1 MAVLRPDAPPVNRS
15 SFPDV
20 VLEQRGVRYTGLVVL
35 RRSIYASMFTFVAA
49 TFISATIA
57 RSQEAEL
64 GEIRKLYFAY
74 KETTGASY
82 KSCQASVCGSRQ
94 SEMIP
99 KRHRFLGAVQGASYL
114 PKGIASEDSNE
125 ANSET
130 ALGISNA
137 VMQRDLKNAMDR
149 VVRITRG
156 PANN

>member
-1 MAVLRPDAPPVNRS
+1 M
-15 SFPDV
+15 
-20 VLEQRGVRYTGLVVL
+20 L

-49 TFISATIA
+49 TFISHTIA

-74 KETTGASY
+74 KETTGAAINLS
-82 KSCQASVCGSRQ
+82 SISVRLSTIGND
-94 SEMIP
+94 P

-130 ALGISNA
+130 ALRISNA
-137 VMQRDLKNAMDR
+137 VMRRDLKNAMDR